1 MTDKKSL
8 ICYFLIHIV
17 VWSFLKSIKMDELL
31 AELGITPI
39 GQDTDHRN
47 SEPFSVFND
56 DPLTSLD
63 DSSGS
68 LLELRNAPS
77 TPMDLNGLVNN
88 IWSSEMVNKNHLSK
102 RDAPNQNHG
111 VIDKI
116 TTSPTSMVDFA
127 NGNIS
132 IENYSSNCPSVT
144 SSETDCS
151 SLDGVEYEY
160 VIQPNHAQ
168 KEITYQVSQ
177 TFSKLFLIV
186 H

>member
-1 MTDKKSL
+1 
-8 ICYFLIHIV
+8 
-17 VWSFLKSIKMDELL
+17 MDELL

-39 GQDTDHRN
+39 CQDTDYRS
-47 SEPFSVFND
+47 SEPFSVLHD

-177 TFSKLFLIV
+177 TFSTLFLIV